1 LVSSVILWAYGSFV
15 PLLQASTDENHT
27 VIPRV
32 DTDEQ
37 YDPKMIQIDR
47 PCDDELIQIFIRRG
61 NSMQPHMLG
70 VGNICQAGGA
80 LGVLKVGAKLI
91 KHRCSAWPISKTYEN
106 LLLHCA
112 QVSAKIS

>member
-1 LVSSVILWAYGSFV
+1 
-15 PLLQASTDENHT
+15 
-27 VIPRV
+27 
-32 DTDEQ
+32 
-37 YDPKMIQIDR
+37 
-47 PCDDELIQIFIRRG
+47 
-61 NSMQPHMLG
+61 MLG

-91 KHRCSAWPISKTYEN
+91 KSRCSAWPISKTYEN